1 MSTKSISITNLE
13 TGEVFDTDLSLAD
26 NKFMIRGYKMYND
39 GVIRLFTAL
48 TKAEAIRAIE
58 LFDEKTVDRF
68 NILVGKFS
76 DYTSDM
82 HKTDRSKFKKK
93 LIDSE
98 IIQEFNK
105 KIMLNPYIFIP
116 KGDKNLKNSNYLTQR
131 VWNYLFLD
139 CNAKSE
145 EIEKHAKLMFGEGI
159 FNSSDYLK
167 VGSKNN
173 SKIIKKPESI
183 QP

>member
-1 MSTKSISITNLE
+1 MSTKSISISNLE
-13 TGEVFDTDLSLAD
+13 TGEVFDTNIRLNDD
-26 NKFMIRGYKMYND
+26 KFIARGYKMYND

-48 TKAEAIRAIE
+48 TKTEAIKAIE

-68 NILVGKFS
+68 NVLVGKFS
-76 DYTSDM
+76 DYTSEM

-93 LIDSE
+93 LIDNE

-139 CNAKSE
+139 CDGKSE
-145 EIEKHAKLMFGEGI
+145 EIEKHAKRMFGENI
-159 FNSSDYLK
+159 FLESDYIK
-167 VGSKNN
+167 VGSKNH
-173 SKIIKKPESI
+173 SKIIKKP
-183 QP
+183 QPN

>member
-1 MSTKSISITNLE
+1 MSTKSISISNLE
-13 TGEVFDTDLSLAD
+13 TGEVFDTNIRLNDD
-26 NKFMIRGYKMYND
+26 KFMARGYKMYND
-39 GVIRLFTAL
+39 GVIRLFTAF
-48 TKAEAIRAIE
+48 TKTEAIKAIE

-76 DYTSDM
+76 DYTSEM

-93 LIDSE
+93 LIDNE

-139 CNAKSE
+139 CNSKSE
-145 EIEKHAKLMFGEGI
+145 EIEKHAELMFGKNI
-159 FNSSDYLK
+159 FLESEYIK
-167 VGSKNN
+167 VGSKEN
-173 SKIIKKPESI
+173 SKTIKKPK
-183 QP
+183 PN